1 VETVRLIFAVSK
13 RREVEEYFVF
23 LLVFLYKDIYF
34 REAEKSRQEVKSWR
48 HKDRCVWRLYRHI

>member
-1 VETVRLIFAVSK
+1 MYVETVRLFFAVSK

-34 REAEKSRQEVKSWR
+34 GEAEKSRQEVKS
-48 HKDRCVWRLYRHI
+48 